1 MANIGS
7 FTTLDDGFTGTLR
20 TLTLQKTKVAIVPND
35 KSSPNAPDYRILTA
49 DGYEIGAAWKKLSQA
64 ERPYLSVSLDDP
76 AFQATVY
83 ARLVENDDGTHTLL
97 WSRSKAE

>member
-20 TLTLQKTKVAIVPND
+20 TLTLQTQIAIVPND
-35 KSSPNAPDYRILTA
+35 KSSPNAPDYRILA
-49 DGYEIGAAWKKLSQA
+49 ASGYEIGAAWRKLSQSD
-64 ERPYLSVSLDDP
+64 RPYLSVSQDDP
-76 AFQATVY
+76 PFPATVY
-83 ARLVENDDGTHTLL
+83 ARLLENDDGTHALL

>member
-35 KSSPNAPDYRILTA
+35 
-49 DGYEIGAAWKKLSQA
+49 
-64 ERPYLSVSLDDP
+64 
-76 AFQATVY
+76 
-83 ARLVENDDGTHTLL
+83 
-97 WSRSKAE
+97 

>member
-20 TLTLQKTKVAIVPND
+20 TLTLQTKVAIVPND
-35 KSSPNAPDYRILTA
+35 KSSPNAPDYRILAA

-76 AFQATVY
+76 AFPATVC
-83 ARLVENDDGTHTLL
+83 ARLLENDEGTHTLL

>member
-20 TLTLQKTKVAIVPND
+20 TLTLQTKVAIIPND
-35 KSSPNAPDYRILTA
+35 KSSPNAPDYRILAA
-49 DGYEIGAAWKKLSQA
+49 DGYDIGAAWKKLSQA

-76 AFQATVY
+76 AFPATVY
-83 ARLVENDDGTHTLL
+83 ARLLENDDGTHVLL
-97 WSRSKAE
+97 WSRNKTE